1 MKNFSK
7 QRRIEKRLATRVEV
21 EKYLK
26 KVGLSNANAQTVLNK
41 FNADNSISLK
51 DASNE
56 ANAILIQRVTE
67 KMAQNRE
74 NLVQHMNGLNIS
86 NANRAAILKNFDSEA
101 ASLNNLKNRAT
112 QINNVIKT
120 KATQRRELSNYIN
133 DLGIN
138 GNDLINKF
146 NNGSSNLNSLKKEA
160 DERRREMNA
169 RAINAKRDDL
179 REYMSNTRL
188 PNANKNSFLNR
199 VELNT
204 NMNTIKKEIRELNS
218 VLKGRNDEFARK
230 KSELSVYL
238 NDLNNLTSN
247 QRTSLL
253 KKVTNAN
260 TDINPIKLE
269 GNMLNKAVKNKRA
282 AREAAEEE
290 KKRKEA
296 EAKRL
301 QDERN
306 LRSISEVSSTSQV
319 KRWKNTCRISK
330 MERLSL
336 MI

>member
-1 MKNFSK
+1 MNVADRNTIMNKFNKSNATVNSLRNEAVKLRNQRIAQKRAQNRGELEAILNGTNLNASNKTSILNKFNANKNATLTSLRATIEELSK

-74 NLVQHMNGLNIS
+74 NLLQHMNGLNIS

-120 KATQRRELSNYIN
+120 KAAQRRELSNYIN
-133 DLGIN
+133 GLGIN

-160 DERRREMNA
+160 
-169 RAINAKRDDL
+169 
-179 REYMSNTRL
+179 
-188 PNANKNSFLNR
+188 NKGIPQSYYCQYKY
-199 VELNT
+199 EC
-204 NMNTIKKEIRELNS
+204 
-218 VLKGRNDEFARK
+218 
-230 KSELSVYL
+230 
-238 NDLNNLTSN
+238 N
-247 QRTSLL
+247 Q
-253 KKVTNAN
+253 K
-260 TDINPIKLE
+260 
-269 GNMLNKAVKNKRA
+269 
-282 AREAAEEE
+282 
-290 KKRKEA
+290 
-296 EAKRL
+296 
-301 QDERN
+301 
-306 LRSISEVSSTSQV
+306 
-319 KRWKNTCRISK
+319 
-330 MERLSL
+330 
-336 MI
+336 